1 MEIVMKT
8 SILRKN
14 SITPN
19 QAFFLYLFVYKD
31 WKSLKETFTR
41 NKAEEVR
48 NSLVDTIYIITDD
61 TDCRVKDT
69 VVSTKNVQKLFGI
82 KSEAIP
88 FVEFY
93 NKYPIRV
100 GSRVL
105 RAADIDTVIG
115 KKHEKKYLSKVKN
128 KEQHNRAVEATES
141 FVDKQKSVGKLQYLP
156 NMETVLNNAMWES
169 WVSLIETKGKEGQEW
184 NDEVV

>member
-1 MEIVMKT
+1 MEVTLKT

-19 QAFFLYLFVYKD
+19 QAFFLYLLLHKD
-31 WKSLKETFTR
+31 WKSLRETFTYTQ
-41 NKAEEVR
+41 AEKVR
-48 NSLVDTIYIITDD
+48 NSLVGTIYMITDNVESQ
-61 TDCRVKDT
+61 VKDT
-69 VVSTKNVQKLFGI
+69 VISTKNVQKLFNI
-82 KSEAIP
+82 KEEIIP

-105 RAADIDTVIG
+105 RAKDLDTVIG
-115 KKHEKKYLSKVKN
+115 TKHKKKYLKKVKT
-128 KEQHNRAVEATES
+128 KEQHDLAVKATEA
-141 FVDKQKSVGKLQYLP
+141 FVDKQRASGKLQYLP

-169 WVSLIETKGKEGQEW
+169 WMALIEEVGKEGQEW

>member
-1 MEIVMKT
+1 MEVILKT

-14 SITPN
+14 NITPN
-19 QAFFLYLFVYKD
+19 QAFFLYLLLHKD
-31 WKSLKETFTR
+31 WKSLKETFTYTQ
-41 NKAEEVR
+41 AEKVR
-48 NSLVDTIYIITDD
+48 NSLVGTIYMITDT
-61 TDCRVKDT
+61 TDCQVKDT
-69 VVSTKNVQKLFGI
+69 VISNKNVRKLFGI
-82 KSEAIP
+82 KEDEIS

-105 RAADIDTVIG
+105 RAANTDTVIG
-115 KKHEKKYLSKVKN
+115 KKHRKKYLKKVKT
-128 KEQHNRAVEATES
+128 KEQHDLAVKATEA
-141 FVDKQKSVGKLQYLP
+141 FVDKQRTSGKLQYLP

-169 WVSLIETKGKEGQEW
+169 WMALIEEAGKEGQEW

>member
-1 MEIVMKT
+1 MEVIIKT

-14 SITPN
+14 SITPD
-19 QAFFLYLFVYKD
+19 QAFFLYLLLYKD
-31 WKSLKETFTR
+31 WKSLRETF
-41 NKAEEVR
+41 NYNQAEKIR

-61 TDCRVKDT
+61 INCQVKDT
-69 VVSTKNVQKLFGI
+69 VISTKNVQKLFEI
-82 KSEAIP
+82 KEEIIP

-93 NKYPIRV
+93 NKYPIKV
-100 GSRVL
+100 GGRVL
-105 RAADIDTVIG
+105 RAKDLDTVIG
-115 KKHEKKYLSKVKN
+115 KKHKKKYLSKVKT

-169 WVSLIETKGKEGQEW
+169 WVSLIEVKGKEGQEW
-184 NDEVV
+184 NDEIV